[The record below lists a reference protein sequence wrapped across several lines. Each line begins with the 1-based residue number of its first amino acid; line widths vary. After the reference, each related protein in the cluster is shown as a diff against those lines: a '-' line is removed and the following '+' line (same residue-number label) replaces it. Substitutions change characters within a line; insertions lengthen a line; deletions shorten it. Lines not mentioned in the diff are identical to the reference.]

1 MGSLLLPVTYSFRIP
16 SLHDSTPLDCR
27 IHHPA
32 SIVNFDPDSG
42 AKWPRKVAIL
52 AHPYAMLGGGFDDP
66 IIENAGAELLAQGY
80 IVGTFNFRGAQN
92 SSGRTSWTGKPELA
106 DYMSFAGA
114 LVCYVHALKLPG
126 ESSSP
131 TSKTPDVNELP
142 VQIVF
147 GGYSYGSLVVT
158 RLPPI
163 DSLLAPFQSAPTSHA
178 ASTIHQLASSLAV
191 RTTEELVEQHDASK
205 KQHQLSPTSPRRT
218 FESRRKSPVTVGGYD
233 SEPAATAG
241 GGKRKSQDAGAS
253 GRRSLSLDLRRP
265 QSWGKELRS
274 SFHAP
279 RHHRQQERTATVDKR
294 QADDVDAHPP
304 PLPAP
309 GQLAI
314 SPAYLLISPLLPPLS
329 FLIAPSLAPS
339 TAVLPSFSLS
349 LFSSSA
355 SRSSS
360 SNPLTMHP
368 TLILFGAND
377 GFTGSKRLR
386 AWCSKLAAEAEAE
399 VVQGQMHTNNNTPIV
414 ATPPRTNPRFA
425 WLEVAGA
432 GHFWLEAGAMRQLR
446 GRVKTWA
453 EGLEE

>member
-80 IVGTFNFRGAQN
+80 IVGTFNFRHGMGAQN

-126 ESSSP
+126 ESSTP
-131 TSKTPDVNELP
+131 ASKTPDVNDLP
-142 VQIVF
+142 VRIVF

-178 ASTIHQLASSLAV
+178 ASIIHQLASSLAA

-205 KQHQLSPTSPRRT
+205 KQHQLRPTSPRRT
-218 FESRRKSPVTVGGYD
+218 FGSRRKSPVTVGGYD

-253 GRRSLSLDLRRP
+253 GRRSLSLDLR
-265 QSWGKELRS
+265 QN
-274 SFHAP
+274 
-279 RHHRQQERTATVDKR
+279 TATVDKR
-294 QADDVDAHPP
+294 QADDDDARPP
-304 PLPAP
+304 PLPAH

-339 TAVLPSFSLS
+339 PAVLPSFSLS

-360 SNPLTMHP
+360 SNPLMMHP
-368 TLILFGAND
+368 TLILFGTND

-386 AWCSKLAAEAEAE
+386 AE
-399 VVQGQMHTNNNTPIV
+399 NTPTV

-432 GHFWLEAGAMRQLR
+432 GHFWLEAGAMRELR

>member
-80 IVGTFNFRGAQN
+80 IVGTFNFRHGMSRNA
-92 SSGRTSWTGKPELA
+92 GRTSWTGKPELA

-218 FESRRKSPVTVGGYD
+218 FESR
-233 SEPAATAG
+233 
-241 GGKRKSQDAGAS
+241 
-253 GRRSLSLDLRRP
+253 
-265 QSWGKELRS
+265 
-274 SFHAP
+274 H
-279 RHHRQQERTATVDKR
+279 KR

>member
-80 IVGTFNFRGAQN
+80 IVGTFNFRHGMGAQN

-294 QADDVDAHPP
+294 QADD
-304 PLPAP
+304 
-309 GQLAI
+309 LAI

-399 VVQGQMHTNNNTPIV
+399 VV
-414 ATPPRTNPRFA
+414 
-425 WLEVAGA
+425 AGA